1 MLQVELFRAAL
12 CLSDPW
18 IVTFVRF
25 EAGKDGVSGELH
37 VGLDFGTGARFAC
50 PECGKEGLE
59 VHDTKERDWRHLDF
73 FQHQA
78 YLHGRVPR
86 VRCPECGVHLVRVPW
101 ARAGSG
107 FTLLFE
113 AIAVTLS
120 CAMPVLA
127 VSRQLRI
134 RDGRIWRILR
144 AYVDT
149 AREELDESDV
159 KKIGVD
165 ETSRQKGHKYVT
177 IFADLEKG
185 RVLFVTPGKDQ
196 TTFDAFLED
205 LKKHGGKPENVT
217 DAVMDLSAAFTA
229 GAEASFP
236 NAELTYDNFHVFKLV
251 GDAVDQT
258 RRKEVASRPE
268 LKGTRYVFL
277 KNPMNLTKRQR
288 ETWDELKDASLKTVK
303 AYQLRL
309 ALKDI
314 WDNPS
319 ENTALQLGRWIG
331 WALRSRVEPI
341 VKAAQTIRKH
351 VPKILRVIQNGLT
364 NGLMEG
370 INSLVQAARAKARGY
385 RNVENFITIIYLI
398 AGKLDF
404 QFTHTK

>member
-1 MLQVELFRAAL
+1 MLQVELFQVAL
-12 CLSDPW
+12 GLPGPW

-37 VGLDFGTGARFAC
+37 LGLDFRAGTRFAC

-59 VHDTKERDWRHLDF
+59 VHDTKQRDWRHLDF
-73 FQHQA
+73 FQHLT

-86 VRCPECGVHLVRVPW
+86 VKCPECGVHLAKVPW

-113 AIAVTLS
+113 AMAVTL
-120 CAMPVLA
+120 CCEMPVLS
-127 VSRQLRI
+127 VSRRLRL
-134 RDGRIWRILR
+134 RDGRIWRILK
-144 AYVDT
+144 AYVEM

-159 KKIGVD
+159 RKIGVD
-165 ETSRQKGHKYVT
+165 ETSRQKGHRYVT
-177 IFADLEKG
+177 IFADLEKR
-185 RVLFVTPGKDQ
+185 RVLFVTPGKDH
-196 TTFDAFLED
+196 TTFEAFLED

-217 DAVMDLSAAFTA
+217 DVVMDLSAAFTT

-236 NAELTYDNFHVFKLV
+236 NAELTYDKFHVFKLV
-251 GDAVDQT
+251 GEAIDET

-277 KNPMNLTKRQR
+277 KNPMNLTKKQQ
-288 ETWDELKDASLKTVK
+288 ENWDELKDSDLRTVK

-309 ALKDI
+309 ALKNI
-314 WDNPS
+314 WENPS
-319 ENTALQLGRWIG
+319 ENTALQLGRWIS
-331 WALRSRVEPI
+331 WALRSRVEAM
-341 VKAAQTIRKH
+341 VRVAQTIRKH

-364 NGLMEG
+364 TALMEG
-370 INSLVQAARAKARGY
+370 INSRVQAARAKARGY

-404 QFTHTK
+404 QFTHTR